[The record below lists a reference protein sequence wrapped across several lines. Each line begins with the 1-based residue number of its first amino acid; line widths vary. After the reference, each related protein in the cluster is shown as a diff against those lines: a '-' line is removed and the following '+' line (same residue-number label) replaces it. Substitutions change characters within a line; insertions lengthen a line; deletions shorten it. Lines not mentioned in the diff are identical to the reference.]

1 MRVMSINLF
10 RKKGQVSFK
19 NNEKKDKIQQKIDM
33 IKPIGEPT
41 RPEGILCQPIKP
53 QSYVLPQGASF
64 TYFSYNVPFQ
74 GLFPKAELF
83 K

>member
-53 QSYVLPQGASF
+53 QSCVFPQGASF

>member
-19 NNEKKDKIQQKIDM
+19 NNEKKDKIQQKMDM
-33 IKPIGEPT
+33 IKPIGEPP

-53 QSYVLPQGASF
+53 QSYVFPQGASF

>member
-1 MRVMSINLF
+1 MA
-10 RKKGQVSFK
+10 
-19 NNEKKDKIQQKIDM
+19 M
-33 IKPIGEPT
+33 IKPIGEPP